1 MDEEVNNA
9 WHSTIDELMD
19 LDEHKRKHFALLLVH
34 LAKCYTDRNHWKAVI
49 IVNNDDELLT
59 FSAGATEFE
68 AAEMLQL
75 ANDVVTMAA
84 TADAPE
90 REMYN

>member
-1 MDEEVNNA
+1 MDQKLK
-9 WHSTIDELMD
+9 DEWASALESLMD
-19 LDEHKRKHFALLLVH
+19 MCPDRRRHFAMLLIN
-34 LAKCYTDRNHWKAVI
+34 LAKCYIDKDHWKAVI
-49 IVNNDDELLT
+49 IIDNSNELLT